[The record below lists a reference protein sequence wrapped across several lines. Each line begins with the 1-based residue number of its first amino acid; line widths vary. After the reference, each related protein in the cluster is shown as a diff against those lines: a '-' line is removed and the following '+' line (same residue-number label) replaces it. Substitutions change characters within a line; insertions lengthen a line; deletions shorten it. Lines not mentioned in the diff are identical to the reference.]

1 MAHKRGRPMMPHHL
15 CCWGRL
21 MMPYHLCCWGRTHDD
36 LPLSRTEAEPTP
48 VYDGHHVAIMLV
60 GENKDVFQLAC
71 KNREHAGRFGLD
83 QFSDK
88 ARNLNG
94 TKIWKHFGWKD
105 LCLTSKIKFLWSTRH
120 GQERHRI
127 FFFLNSETHC
137 IYA

>member
-1 MAHKRGRPMMPHHL
+1 MMI
-15 CCWGRL
+15 
-21 MMPYHLCCWGRTHDD
+21 YHYRELKQNLLQSMTAIM
-36 LPLSRTEAEPTP
+36 LP
-48 VYDGHHVAIMLV
+48 IMLV

-137 IYA
+137 IYS